1 MGRVLTI
8 QRTSVSAAERARYVA
23 TLRERRHE
31 FAAADCRFWVFE
43 EAAKPGEFVE
53 FAEATS
59 ATALNTAHR
68 RGTDSAPLSL
78 YNEVEL
84 D

>member
-8 QRTSVSAAERARYVA
+8 QRTTVAAAERARYVA
-23 TLRERRHE
+23 SLRERRQE
-31 FAAADCRFWVFE
+31 FASADCRFWVFE

-53 FAEATS
+53 FTEATS
-59 ATALNTAHR
+59 AAVL
-68 RGTDSAPLSL
+68 SAVHGARKQLAAVSL
-78 YNEVEL
+78 FNEVEL